1 MIHIPLP
8 CIVTALTL
16 LPACATQQVSF
27 KQDIT
32 PIIDANCSGCH
43 QAPDGYGYKA
53 SGLEMDSYESL
64 MQGTIYGPIIIA
76 GDSRRSILNKLVEG
90 RAGKL
95 QSVLHRADKE
105 PMTEEEISV
114 IRQWV
119 DEGAPDN

>member
-1 MIHIPLP
+1 MIRNTIS
-8 CIVTALTL
+8 CIVTAIIM
-16 LPACATQQVSF
+16 LPACSTQQVSF
-27 KQDIT
+27 KQDVT
-32 PIIDANCSGCH
+32 PIFDANCIGCH

-95 QSVLHRADKE
+95 QSVLHSADKE
-105 PMTEEEISV
+105 PMTEEEISI
-114 IRQWV
+114 IREWV